1 MSQNPVKAVSK
12 RSGRGGPQSSAGS
25 NELHLNHAQQAI
37 GPWLSKLRFRRQLIG
52 GVSEADVWKKIA
64 ELNDMYEAALCAE
77 RARYEALLEQARKEN
92 AGG

>member
-1 MSQNPVKAVSK
+1 MAK
-12 RSGRGGPQSSAGS
+12 RSKDKAPRRPEPGGQSR
-25 NELHLNHAQQAI
+25 LRLNPAQEAI

-52 GVSEADVWKKIA
+52 GLSEADVWKRIA

-77 RARYEALLEQARKEN
+77 RARYEALLEQARKDD